1 MTRAERIAQAGKS
14 LEDAQLLAREE
25 LGNKPVLTRLYHA
38 MMESLFALFDIRDM
52 GHLTH
57 ADVIERFEQEYV
69 ITGKIARHV
78 LDILHRA
85 YDLTHECD
93 CDHMPVPSDDEVRTV
108 METAERLVIE
118 AEALLKTRINV

>member
-1 MTRAERIAQAGKS
+1 MTPAERIAQAGES

-38 MMESLFALFDIRDM
+38 MMESLFALFDIQDM
-52 GHLTH
+52 GRMTH
-57 ADVIERFEQEYV
+57 ADIIERFEREYV
-69 ITGKIARHV
+69 KTGRIDSQV
-78 LDILHRA
+78 LDVLHRA

-93 CDHMPVPSDDEVRTV
+93 CDHMPVPSDDEVQTV
-108 METAERLVIE
+108 METAERLVQD

>member
-1 MTRAERIAQAGKS
+1 MTGAERIAQAGKS
-14 LEDAQLLAREE
+14 LEDAQFLAREE

-52 GHLTH
+52 GRLTH
-57 ADVIERFEQEYV
+57 ADVIDRFEREYV
-69 ITGKIARHV
+69 KTGKIDRRA

-93 CDHMPVPSDDEVRTV
+93 CDHMPVPSDEEVRTV
-108 METAERLVIE
+108 METAKRLVQE

>member
-1 MTRAERIAQAGKS
+1 MTPAERIAQAGKS
-14 LEDAQLLAREE
+14 LEDAQFLAREE

-52 GHLTH
+52 GRLTH
-57 ADVIERFEQEYV
+57 ADVIDRFEREYV
-69 ITGKIARHV
+69 KTGKIDRRV
-78 LDILHRA
+78 LEILHRA

-93 CDHMPVPSDDEVRTV
+93 CDHMPVPSDEEVRTV
-108 METAERLVIE
+108 METAKRLVQE